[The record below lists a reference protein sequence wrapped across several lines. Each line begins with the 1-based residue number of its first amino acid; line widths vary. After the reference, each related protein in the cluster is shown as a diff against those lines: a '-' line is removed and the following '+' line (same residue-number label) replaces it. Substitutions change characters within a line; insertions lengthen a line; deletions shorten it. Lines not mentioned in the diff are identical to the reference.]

1 MRGGNSH
8 KGVQVV
14 SSIPPKKI
22 RGLHACMGLQ
32 GGGVHPPPPIEFSHT
47 APSLPACFF
56 LSTPV
61 KGDVD
66 F

>member
-14 SSIPPKKI
+14 SSIPPKKM
-22 RGLHACMGLQ
+22 RGLRVCMGLQ
-32 GGGVHPPPPIEFSHT
+32 GGGVHFPHIELSHKAPP
-47 APSLPACFF
+47 LPACFF
-56 LSTPV
+56 LSAPV